1 MLDLD
6 TLKPNTIC
14 ESRDG
19 RDWEYI
25 GKAAVRDVYIFYGL
39 NEGFFKSTDKHGQ
52 VGPNY
57 NNIVSIKPSA
67 PPENYVNVCGSCG
80 TRGNA
85 VHAPGCHYF
94 RSSSEL
100 AAKREFMA
108 QKAKELRLIGDLA
121 LDNGTDGRVS
131 VSHAEHVI
139 SKFAKIMAEVVE
151 RL

>member
-6 TLKPNTIC
+6 TLKPNTTC
-14 ESRDG
+14 LSRDG
-19 RDWEYI
+19 REWEYI
-25 GKAAVRDVYIFYGL
+25 GKKITGSPTFRYIFYNIEIGHI
-39 NEGFFKSTDKHGQ
+39 STNLYGNVFGESRVDGRD
-52 VGPNY
+52 
-57 NNIVSIKPSA
+57 IVSIKPSA
-67 PPENYVNVCGSCG
+67 PPENYVNVCGTCG

-108 QKAKELRLIGDLA
+108 QKAKELREMSKSTNLYSGDIQELA
-121 LDNGTDGRVS
+121 TIL
-131 VSHAEHVI
+131 
-139 SKFAKIMAEVVE
+139 AEVVE